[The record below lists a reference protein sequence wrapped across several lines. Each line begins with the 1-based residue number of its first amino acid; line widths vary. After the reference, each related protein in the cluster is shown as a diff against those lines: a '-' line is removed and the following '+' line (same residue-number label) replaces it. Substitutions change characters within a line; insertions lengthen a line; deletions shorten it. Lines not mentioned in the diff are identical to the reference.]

1 MKLFL
6 TQLLKEFKTL
16 VNGFNPFVIFGA
28 YYIISLFSAF
38 YLGDYFLRESEIMNA
53 FFSLQPTILLLVIPA
68 ITMRT
73 WAEEFNSGT
82 SELLLT
88 QPIAYSVLVL
98 SKFFAVFLFFTLL
111 IIVSS
116 AFLLIFTAKFSVLD
130 WSLTFSEYLG
140 LLLCGALFIALGCFI
155 SSLCKNNVL
164 SYISTIFVLFF
175 LSQIELSSCSLFSFY
190 IPLSA
195 LNFEDNYNAFLEG
208 VIQYS
213 NFIYFIVGTILF
225 LWLNTISLEYKKSS
239 SRSAKKLFSIFTILI
254 LLIFFSSVLGI
265 NFVTNKTFDIT
276 DTQKFT
282 LSKADEEFLQS
293 FDKRIDLTL
302 YEAQFSRQNSISN
315 YAVYA
320 NFVERILRLIEKT
333 SYGAIR
339 VNIVQVEPFSP
350 LENHLIREKNIPFE
364 TDKFDHKIFMA
375 AELSD
380 NSGQTYLIN
389 YFDTLRENLLVT
401 DILRAIKSFGLPKK
415 EIALISSK
423 TNLSE
428 LQAFQNILQ
437 EFFTV
442 TSYYNTPNFLPN
454 SYKFVIAVSP
464 QNLSTEQ
471 LLALEQYVL
480 QGGNLIVFA
489 EPSNLISSNND
500 LVSFLNNFGLSPI
513 PLNTAKD
520 PNNDDSEIGA
530 ALAINQKSIRSILV
544 NQSGE
549 IKLVPS
555 KNFELIP
562 LLKYG
567 EKIIAAQ
574 SSGNYFSN
582 FINLA
587 ISSQNIVPF
596 STQKGSVFFIYDTD
610 LIKDYLISS
619 SEANGWQFY
628 QLVPM
633 ADNMLFLLQLFDSIS
648 QNNIES
654 SLSYRFYALNT
665 SSIGNAILNTI
676 RDYYT
681 EQIKLLE
688 QNIEKFEIQKN
699 AFYENVKSRGFAS
712 IKNIGDIS
720 SIEQN
725 LDESETELYKI
736 KSQIAY
742 SYQSTIMLITI
753 CFVFV
758 IPFILLCLL
767 FLCIWTRNKLKLN
780 KIRSLINDSKKY

>member
-28 YYIISLFSAF
+28 YYIISLFSTF
-38 YLGDYFLRESEIMNA
+38 YLGDYFLRETEIMNA
-53 FFSLQPTILLLVIPA
+53 FFSLQPTILLLIIPA
-68 ITMRT
+68 ITMRS

-82 SELLLT
+82 AELLLT
-88 QPIAYSVLVL
+88 QPISFSILVL
-98 SKFFAVFLFFTLL
+98 AKFFA
-111 IIVSS
+111 I
-116 AFLLIFTAKFSVLD
+116 FLLFTILIASSCFLLVFTAKFSVLD
-130 WSLTFSEYLG
+130 WSLTFFEYLG
-140 LLLCGALFIALGCFI
+140 LLLCGAFFIALGCFT

-175 LSQIELSSCSLFSFY
+175 LSQIKLSSFSFFSFY

-208 VIQYS
+208 VMQYS
-213 NFIYFIVGTILF
+213 NFVYFIVGTVLF

-239 SRSAKKLFSIFTILI
+239 SHLSKRLFFIFIALTF
-254 LLIFFSSVLGI
+254 LIFFSSVLGV
-265 NFVTNKTFDIT
+265 NFVLNKTFDIT

-282 LSKADEEFLQS
+282 LSKADEDFLKS

-302 YEAQFSRQNSISN
+302 YEAQFSRQNSASN

-350 LENHLIREKNIPFE
+350 LENHLIREKHIPFE
-364 TDKFDHKIFMA
+364 ADKFDHKIFMA
-375 AELSD
+375 AEFSD
-380 NSGQTYLIN
+380 NSGHSYFIN
-389 YFDTLRENLLVT
+389 YFDPLRENLLIS

-423 TNLSE
+423 TNLTE
-428 LQAFQNILQ
+428 LHAFQNILQ

-442 TSYYNTPNFLPN
+442 VTYHNIPHFLPN
-454 SYKFVIAVSP
+454 SYKFVIAVDP
-464 QNLSTEQ
+464 QNLSTEYI
-471 LLALEQYVL
+471 LTLEQYVL

-489 EPSNLISSNND
+489 EPSNLISSDNT
-500 LVSFLNNFGLSPI
+500 LISFLSNFGLSPI
-513 PLNTAKD
+513 PLTTVKD
-520 PNNDDSEIGA
+520 SNNDDSEIGA
-530 ALAINQKSIRSILV
+530 ATDINQKNIRSILV
-544 NQSGE
+544 NKAGE
-549 IKLVPS
+549 IKLVSS
-555 KNFELIP
+555 KNFNLSP
-562 LLKYG
+562 LLKYND
-567 EKIIAAQ
+567 KIIAAQ
-574 SSGNYFSN
+574 SSGNYFSS
-582 FINLA
+582 FINFA

-596 STQKGSVFFIYDTD
+596 STQKGAVFFIYDTD

-619 SEANGWQFY
+619 SEASGWKFY

-654 SLSYRFYALNT
+654 SLSYRFYPLNT
-665 SSIGNAILNTI
+665 SSIGNAILNVV
-676 RDYYT
+676 REYYT
-681 EQIKLLE
+681 EQIKLLK
-688 QNIEKFEIQKN
+688 QNIEKFKIQKN
-699 AFYENVKSRGFAS
+699 AFYENVQSRGFAS
-712 IKNIGDIS
+712 IQNIGDIS
-720 SIEQN
+720 SIEQK
-725 LDESETELYKI
+725 LDENEAELYKI

-742 SYQSTIMLITI
+742 SYQSAIMIVTI
-753 CFVFV
+753 CFIFV
-758 IPFILLCLL
+758 IPLILLCLL
-767 FLCIWTRNKLKLN
+767 FLCIWSRNKLNLN
-780 KIRSLINDSKKY
+780 KIRSLIDDVKKY